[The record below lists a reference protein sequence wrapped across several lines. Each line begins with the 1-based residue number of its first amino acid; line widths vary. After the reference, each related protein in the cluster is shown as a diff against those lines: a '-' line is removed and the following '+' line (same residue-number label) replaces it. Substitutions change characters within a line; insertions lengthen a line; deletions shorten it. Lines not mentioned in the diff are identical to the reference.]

1 MSQLPNSLKRTMSFS
16 EPILPRKSSRMSL
29 RRTESFLSLSD
40 SSDDES
46 GSFLHLSSTSPS
58 ISPYPRAI
66 VYSKEHHKLGPRTR
80 PEFTI
85 GSSQSY
91 AAATKLPRKRCAQP
105 VGQRPLSPSPAPTP
119 KNTGLRTSSPLAPS
133 RKLLPPRAS
142 FPRSKPE
149 PDLYR
154 FAIKTRMAHSPEGEK
169 ILRMGPRLA
178 VTMLTAT
185 RELERIVSAAAED
198 DDSIMEDDSLMMP
211 PASGRHWRVVSY
223 GQEVQCGA

>member
-1 MSQLPNSLKRTMSFS
+1 MSQLTNSRKRTISFS
-16 EPILPRKSSRMSL
+16 EPVLPRKSSRMSL

-58 ISPYPRAI
+58 ISPFTRAV
-66 VYSKEHHKLGPRTR
+66 VYCKEHYKPGPRTR

-85 GSSQSY
+85 GSSQY
-91 AAATKLPRKRCAQP
+91 GATQIKQPRKRCIH
-105 VGQRPLSPSPAPTP
+105 SPTYPTASN
-119 KNTGLRTSSPLAPS
+119 NTGLRTTSPLAPT

-154 FAIKTRMAHSPEGEK
+154 VAIKKRMAHSPEGEK

-178 VTMLTAT
+178 VAMLTAT
-185 RELERIVSAAAED
+185 RELERIVSAAADD
-198 DDSIMEDDSLMMP
+198 DDSIMDDDTLVMP
-211 PASGRHWRVVSY
+211 PVGGRHWRVVSY

>member
-1 MSQLPNSLKRTMSFS
+1 MPQLDNPRKRTFSFS
-16 EPILPRKSSRMSL
+16 DPVLPRKSSRMSL

-46 GSFLHLSSTSPS
+46 ASFLHLSSTSPT
-58 ISPYPRAI
+58 ISPYPRAV
-66 VYSKEHHKLGPRTR
+66 VYSKEHHKPGPRTR
-80 PEFTI
+80 AEFTI
-85 GSSQSY
+85 GSSQPN
-91 AAATKLPRKRCAQP
+91 ATQAKQPRKRFAQP
-105 VGQRPLSPSPAPTP
+105 GGQRPASPAPAP
-119 KNTGLRTSSPLAPS
+119 KNIGLRTTSPLAPA

-142 FPRSKPE
+142 FPCSKPE

-178 VTMLTAT
+178 VAMLTAT
-185 RELERIVSAAAED
+185 RELERIVSAAADD
-198 DDSIMEDDSLMMP
+198 DDSIMDDDTLLMP
-211 PASGRHWRVVSY
+211 PVGGRHWRVVSH